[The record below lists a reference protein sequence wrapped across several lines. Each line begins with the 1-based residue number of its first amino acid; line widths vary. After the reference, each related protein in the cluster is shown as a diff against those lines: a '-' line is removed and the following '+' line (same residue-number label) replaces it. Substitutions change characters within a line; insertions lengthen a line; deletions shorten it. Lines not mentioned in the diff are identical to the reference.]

1 MKVQAIQNQTVAST
15 STATGGTG
23 STNDF
28 SSYLQVPSSL
38 EEIFREASETY
49 GVPENLLK
57 AVAKAE
63 SEFKADA
70 TSRCGAMGIMQLMP
84 ATARSLGVTDAYD
97 PYQNIMG
104 GAKYLADMLNRYDG
118 NVSYALAAYNA
129 GYNNVD
135 KYGGI
140 PPFKETQNYVVKVQG
155 FLQSEITV
163 PNVSYTAPASTQAG
177 TSTAAQAATP
187 LPIQEEEKEESY
199 FESVMNEIFSYED
212 YLKFLDR
219 YLAMRS
225 LQEEQEQEELEQQ
238 NASSQLQLAYQG
250 IRYTPVVMQLLNPSE
265 TV

>member
-1 MKVQAIQNQTVAST
+1 MKVQAIQNQNVSSAG
-15 STATGGTG
+15 TANGSTG

-28 SSYLQVPSSL
+28 SSYLQVPSTL
-38 EEIFREASETY
+38 EDIFREASETY

-63 SEFKADA
+63 SEFQANA

-104 GAKYLADMLNRYDG
+104 GAKYLSDMLSRYDG
-118 NVSYALAAYNA
+118 NVSFALAAYNA

-155 FLQSEITV
+155 FLQGEIAV
-163 PNVSYTAPASTQAG
+163 PNVSYNTPTAVPAD
-177 TSTAAQAATP
+177 TSASVPSATP
-187 LPIQEEEKEESY
+187 LPVQDEEKEQSY

-212 YLKFLDR
+212 YLKFLER
-219 YLAMRS
+219 YLDMRS
-225 LQEEQEQEELEQQ
+225 LQEEQEKELEQEK
-238 NASSQLQLAYQG
+238 AESLQAYQE
-250 IRYTPVVMQLLNPSE
+250 IRYTPAIMQLLNPSE

>member
-1 MKVQAIQNQTVAST
+1 MKVQAIQNQNVSSAG
-15 STATGGTG
+15 TAAGSAG

-28 SSYLQVPSSL
+28 SSYLQVPGSL

-63 SEFKADA
+63 SEFQADA

-84 ATARSLGVTDAYD
+84 ATARSLRVTDAYD

-104 GAKYLADMLNRYDG
+104 GAKYLSDMLSRYDG
-118 NVSYALAAYNA
+118 NVSLALAAYNA

-155 FLQSEITV
+155 FLQGEITV
-163 PNVSYTAPASTQAG
+163 PSVAYNGPANMPAN
-177 TSTAAQAATP
+177 TSAAAAATP
-187 LPIQEEEKEESY
+187 LPTQEEEKEESY
-199 FESVMNEIFSYED
+199 FESVMDEIFSYED
-212 YLKFLDR
+212 YLTFLAR
-219 YLAMRS
+219 YLDMRS
-225 LQEEQEQEELEQQ
+225 IQEEQERKELEQK
-238 NASSQLQLAYQG
+238 NADSMLAYQG
-250 IRYTPVVMQLLNPSE
+250 IRYSPAIMQLLNPSE

>member
-1 MKVQAIQNQTVAST
+1 MKVQAIQNQTVSSAG
-15 STATGGTG
+15 TATGGTG

-38 EEIFREASETY
+38 EDIFREASETY

-155 FLQSEITV
+155 FLQGEVAV
-163 PNVSYTAPASTQAG
+163 PNVSYSAPTGTAASPLTTAPA
-177 TSTAAQAATP
+177 AAPVPAQ
-187 LPIQEEEKEESY
+187 EEKEESY
-199 FESVMNEIFSYED
+199 FESVMNEIFSYDD
-212 YLKFLDR
+212 YLKFLEQ
-219 YLAMRS
+219 YLDMRS
-225 LQEEQEQEELEQQ
+225 LQEERDKEELEQE
-238 NASSQLQLAYQG
+238 NAGSSMAYQG
-250 IRYTPVVMQLLNPSE
+250 IRYTPAVMQLLMPTE